1 MNSVLKNKTFELF
14 LLSFVSLFLELL
26 LIRWLSSDFRSLCVF
41 KTFPLA
47 TCLVGLGAG
56 AAMAQNRPLAE
67 KLFNQFPFA
76 LYICVIVTKVLAVW
90 GFSELYFPSAN
101 LYQWTDLMA
110 TMGKEFTTYQLFYMV
125 FLVVLLAP
133 TFYVCMS
140 LGAQIGILFNETKP
154 LSAYCINIVGAL
166 AGSIVFTICAFA
178 YLPLWTLFIVPAVV
192 AMLYLKENTRRHQ
205 IRSALLLTL
214 AVVAAYWPIRGPEG
228 MQTKWSPYARI
239 DVYPVDATKGDEKKK
254 AGILVNVN
262 HIYHQFFF
270 PEHNIGEGW
279 KMRDDIQERV
289 DKRKGY
295 YAFPYT
301 FKQNPEDVLI
311 LGAGTG
317 QDVRE
322 AVKNGAKTIDAIEI
336 DPLIIQLGK
345 ENNPS
350 YSDPKVNIV
359 NNDARHFVA
368 HSKKKYDLIL
378 LACLDSSA
386 LSGMPSSVRVDSFV
400 HTKESVEASA
410 RLLKPDGLL
419 VMSFGAGGANWLR
432 NRVANTMK
440 AALGYPPIVL
450 QGEEFYFIAGNPVKE
465 GKLMIPPTGQFPAAQ
480 PDWNSGDR
488 ILTDDWPFMYMASKG
503 LDVPFLLVI
512 VEVIILAL
520 FAGRKLFFSK
530 DEKYWTMFALGA
542 AFLLVELGAI
552 TRLSLLYSA
561 TWLTSSV
568 VINSILVMI
577 LIANVLVMKYRDVF
591 DKNINLCFAFLM
603 ATLCGSFFV
612 PESSVL
618 ALNNNV
624 DYLGHAALTF
634 ITLLPCFGA
643 AIVFATLF
651 ARVKSP
657 ARALA
662 FNLYGCVAG
671 ALLEYLSNQLGIRN
685 LVLLSLGLYVA
696 AWIFTIT
703 GKQRGELAGSGDSTA
718 TVGDTVISAEKGTDT
733 APGSGLGSPVTES

>member
-1 MNSVLKNKTFELF
+1 MNAALKSKTMELF

-56 AAMAQNRPLAE
+56 AAMAQNRPAAE

-76 LYICVIVTKVLAVW
+76 FYICVIVTKVLAVW

-101 LYQWTDLMA
+101 LYQWTDLMG
-110 TMGKEFTTYQLFYMV
+110 TMGSEFATYQLFYMV
-125 FLVVLLAP
+125 FLAILLAP
-133 TFYVCMS
+133 TFYVCMA
-140 LGAQIGILFNETKP
+140 LGAGIGILFNEVPP
-154 LSAYCINIVGAL
+154 LKAYCINIGGAL
-166 AGSIVFTICAFA
+166 AGSIIFTACAFA
-178 YLPLWTLFIVPAVV
+178 YLPLWSLFIVPAAV
-192 AMLYLKENTRRHQ
+192 AIIYLKDNSRRFK
-205 IRSALLLTL
+205 IRSALLLIL
-214 AVVAAYWPIRGPEG
+214 AVVAVYWPIRGPVG
-228 MQTKWSPYARI
+228 METKWSPYARI
-239 DVYPVDATKGDEKKK
+239 DTYPVVAEKGQEKKDV
-254 AGILVNVN
+254 GVLVNVN

-270 PEHNIGEGW
+270 PEHDFGEGW
-279 KMRDDIQERV
+279 KIDKAIQDRV

-301 FKQNPEDVLI
+301 FKPNPEDVLI

-322 AVKNGAKTIDAIEI
+322 AVKNGAKSIDAIEI
-336 DPLIIQLGK
+336 DPLIIALGK
-345 ENNPS
+345 KQNPS

-359 NNDARHFVA
+359 NDDARHYVA
-368 HSKKKYDLIL
+368 HSNKKYDLIL

-400 HTKESVEASA
+400 HTKESVANSA
-410 RLLKPDGLL
+410 KLLKPDGLL

-432 NRVANTMK
+432 DRVARTMK
-440 AALGYPPIVL
+440 AALGYPPVVL
-450 QGEEFYFIAGNPVKE
+450 HGEEFYFIAGNPVKE
-465 GKLMIPPTGQFPAAQ
+465 GTLVVPETKQFPRVQ
-480 PDWNSGDR
+480 PDYNSSDR
-488 ILTDDWPFMYMASKG
+488 ILTDDWPFMYMASTG
-503 LDVPFLLVI
+503 LDMPFLLVI
-512 VEVIILAL
+512 LEVIILAL
-520 FAGRKLFFSK
+520 FAGRRLFFSK
-530 DEKYWTMFALGA
+530 EDKYWTMFCLGA

-552 TRLSLLYSA
+552 TRLSLLFSA

-577 LIANVLVMKYRDVF
+577 LVANILVMKHRQVF
-591 DKNINLCFAFLM
+591 DKNIHLCFAFLM
-603 ATLCGSFFV
+603 ATLIGSFFV
-612 PESSVL
+612 PEEAVL
-618 ALNNNV
+618 SLNNSV
-624 DYLGHAALTF
+624 DYSGHALLTF

-651 ARVKSP
+651 AKVRSP

-671 ALLEYLSNQLGIRN
+671 AMLEYLSNQLGIRN
-685 LVLLSLGLYVA
+685 LVLLSLVLYLA
-696 AWIFTIT
+696 AWLFTAMS
-703 GKQRGELAGSGDSTA
+703 KEKAAEVS
-718 TVGDTVISAEKGTDT
+718 DTVPGAESSAANPGTD
-733 APGSGLGSPVTES
+733 GLSPDASS